1 MKQNR
6 PMVDLAKP
14 QINGRRRKPK
24 KKWKTPSFSMCLL
37 VITIVIA
44 AYYAINYYHLS
55 EMQRSL
61 QQEIQTL
68 QETNEQLEAEKKK
81 LQSPEEI
88 ENVARNQLGMVKSGE
103 VPYVK

>member
-1 MKQNR
+1 MKQKR
-6 PMVDLAKP
+6 QMVDLANP
-14 QINGRRRKPK
+14 QGKRRPK
-24 KKWKTPSFSMCLL
+24 KAKRKWKTPSFSMCLL
-37 VITIVIA
+37 AITIVIA
-44 AYYAINYYHLS
+44 TYYAINYYHLS
-55 EMQRSL
+55 EMQRNL